1 MKNLFPRAS
10 LKILSGFVLAFI
22 LTTPASEAV
31 SLGRLVQKIQ
41 PAVVTILTYDLENK
55 PIGIGSGFFVDK
67 QGHLVTN
74 YHVLE
79 GAYSAVVRTYK
90 GQKYPI
96 ISILAENEDADLIKV
111 SVDIPKKDIS
121 YVTVSKKLPSIAERI
136 VVVGSPLG
144 LHQTV
149 SEGIVSSIRRMPNA
163 GNFFQMS
170 APISPGSS
178 GSPVINMKGKVVG
191 IATFQS
197 AVGQNLNFA
206 VSGRSVIGLKANK
219 TTKSMAAWAFSSGGE
234 NPKIAAELCKKGFH
248 YSISGE
254 YNEALYYYKKATEE
268 DPDDA
273 KAWFGL
279 GYCYAGLDKPAD
291 AISAYKQAIKTNPQ
305 DAPAYHNL
313 ANYYNKIGRHDDAID
328 TYRKVTRI
336 DPDFGPAHYNL
347 GLLYARL
354 GMFDKG
360 KSSFEQALRVDPSDA
375 SAYYYMGIA
384 CGKLGQYQEALEA
397 HKKAIGIE
405 PAFAPA
411 HYNMGLI
418 YGQLFK
424 FEEEMVAY
432 IQAIRVDPDYAPAH
446 FKLGKRYIANGDKSA
461 SLGQYKIL
469 RDLDRDLANR
479 LFKLIY

>member
-1 MKNLFPRAS
+1 MKKLFPRTS

-22 LTTPASEAV
+22 LTAPASEAV
-31 SLGRLVQKIQ
+31 NLGKLVQKIQ

-55 PIGIGSGFFVDK
+55 PAGIGSGFFVDK

-74 YHVLE
+74 YHVLK
-79 GAYSAVVRTYK
+79 GAYSAIVRNYK

-96 ISILAENEDADLIKV
+96 ISILAEDEDTDLIKV
-111 SVDIPKKDIS
+111 SVDIPKKEVS
-121 YVTVSKKLPSIAERI
+121 YVTVSKQLPSIAERI

-144 LHQTV
+144 LDQTV
-149 SEGIVSSIRRMPNA
+149 SEGIVSSIRKMPNV

-170 APISPGSS
+170 APISQGSS

-191 IATFQS
+191 IAAFQS
-197 AVGQNLNFA
+197 TVGQNLNFA
-206 VSGRSVIGLKANK
+206 ISGRSVIGLKANK
-219 TTKSMAAWAFSSGGE
+219 TTKSIAEWAFSSGGK

-254 YNEALYYYKKATEE
+254 YNEALHYYKKATEE
-268 DPDDA
+268 DPDNA

-291 AISAYKQAIKTNPQ
+291 AISAYEQAIKTNPL
-305 DAPAYHNL
+305 DVPAYQNL

-328 TYRKVTRI
+328 TYRKVTRL
-336 DPDFGPAHYNL
+336 DPDFGPAHYKL

-354 GMFDKG
+354 GMFAKG
-360 KSSFEQALRVDPSDA
+360 KSSFEQAIRVNPSDA
-375 SAYYYMGIA
+375 SAYFYMGIA
-384 CGKLGQYQEALEA
+384 CGKLGHYQEALNA
-397 HKKAIGIE
+397 HKKSIGIE

-411 HYNMGLI
+411 YYYMGLI
-418 YGQLFK
+418 YGQLSK
-424 FEEEMVAY
+424 FEEEMAAY

-446 FKLGKRYIANGDKSA
+446 FKLGQRYIANGDKSA

-469 RDLDRDLANR
+469 IDLDRDLANR

>member
-10 LKILSGFVLAFI
+10 LKILLGFVLAFI
-22 LTTPASEAV
+22 LSNPASEAV
-31 SLGRLVQKIQ
+31 SLGKLVQKIR

-55 PIGIGSGFFVDK
+55 VSGIGSGFFVDK

-74 YHVLE
+74 YHVLK

-96 ISILAENEDADLIKV
+96 ISILAEDEATDLIKV
-111 SVDIPKKDIS
+111 SVDIPPKEIS
-121 YVTVSKKLPSIAERI
+121 YVTVSKQMPSIAERI
-136 VVVGSPLG
+136 IVVGSPLG
-144 LHQTV
+144 LDQTV
-149 SEGIVSSIRRMPNA
+149 SEGIVSSIRKMPNV
-163 GNFFQMS
+163 GTFFQMS

-206 VSGRSVIGLKANK
+206 VSGSSVIGLKTNK
-219 TTKSMAAWAFSSGGE
+219 SIISLAEWAFSIGGE

-248 YSISGE
+248 YSINGE
-254 YNEALYYYKKATEE
+254 YNEALHYYKKATEE
-268 DPDDA
+268 DPGDA
-273 KAWFGL
+273 RAWFGL

-305 DAPAYHNL
+305 DAPAYQNL
-313 ANYYNKIGRHDDAID
+313 ANYYDKIGRHHDAIH

-336 DPDFGPAHYNL
+336 DPDFGPAYYNL

-354 GMFDKG
+354 GMFAEG
-360 KSSFEQALRVDPSDA
+360 KLSFKQAIRVDPSDA

-384 CGKLGQYQEALEA
+384 CAELGQFQEALEA
-397 HKKAIGIE
+397 QKKALGIK
-405 PAFAPA
+405 PTFAPA

-424 FEEEMVAY
+424 LEKEMDAY

-446 FKLGKRYIANGDKSA
+446 YKLGEKYLAKGDKSA
-461 SLGQYKIL
+461 SLKQYKIL
-469 RDLDRDLANR
+469 MDLDPDMANR
-479 LFKLIY
+479 LFQLIY

>member
-1 MKNLFPRAS
+1 MKKLFPRAI
-10 LKILSGFVLAFI
+10 LKILLGLVLAFI
-22 LTTPASEAV
+22 LATPASEAI
-31 SLGRLVQKIQ
+31 SLGRLVKKIQ
-41 PAVVTILTYDLENK
+41 PAVVTILTYDFENK
-55 PIGIGSGFFVDK
+55 LIGVGSGFFVDK

-74 YHVLE
+74 YHVLK

-90 GQKYPI
+90 GRKYPI
-96 ISILAENEDADLIKV
+96 ISILAEDEDVDLIKV
-111 SVDIPKKDIS
+111 SVDMPKKKIS
-121 YVTVSKKLPSIAERI
+121 YVTVSKELPSIAERI

-144 LHQTV
+144 LDQTV
-149 SEGIVSSIRRMPNA
+149 SEGIVSSIRRMPNV

-178 GSPVINMKGKVVG
+178 GSPVINMKGKVIG

-206 VSGRSVIGLKANK
+206 VSGRSVIGLKAHK
-219 TTKSMAAWAFSSGGE
+219 TTKSMAEWAFSFGGE

-248 YSISGE
+248 YSIIGE
-254 YNEALYYYKKATEE
+254 YNEALHYYKKATEE
-268 DPDDA
+268 DPSDA
-273 KAWFGL
+273 RAWFGL

-291 AISAYKQAIKTNPQ
+291 AISAYKQAIQTNPE

-313 ANYYNKIGRHDDAID
+313 ANYYNKIGRHDDAIV
-328 TYRKVTRI
+328 TYREVTRI

-360 KSSFEQALRVDPSDA
+360 KTSFKQAIRVDPSDA
-375 SAYYYMGIA
+375 STYYYMGLV

-397 HKKAIGIE
+397 HKKAIGIK

-424 FEEEMVAY
+424 FEEETAAY

-446 FKLGKRYIANGDKSA
+446 FKLGEWYLANGDKSA

-469 RDLDRDLANR
+469 MDLDRDMANR

>member
-1 MKNLFPRAS
+1 MKKLFPSAI
-10 LKILSGFVLAFI
+10 LKILSGLVLAFI
-22 LTTPASEAV
+22 LGTPASQAV
-31 SLGRLVQKIQ
+31 SLGRLVQKVQ

-55 PIGIGSGFFVDK
+55 PINIGSGFFVGNR
-67 QGHLVTN
+67 GHLVTN
-74 YHVLE
+74 YHVLK

-90 GQKYPI
+90 GQKFPI
-96 ISILAENEDADLIKV
+96 ISILAENEDADVIKV
-111 SVDIPKKDIS
+111 LVDIPPKKIS
-121 YVTVSKKLPSIAERI
+121 YVSVSKELPSIAQRV

-144 LHQTV
+144 LDQTV
-149 SEGIVSSIRRMPNA
+149 SEGIVSSIRRMPNI

-178 GSPVINMKGKVVG
+178 GSPVINMKGKVIG
-191 IATFQS
+191 IASFQS

-206 VSGRSVIGLKANK
+206 VSSRSVIGLKANK
-219 TTKSMAAWAFSSGGE
+219 TTKSLAEWTFSFGGE

-254 YNEALYYYKKATEE
+254 YNEALHYYKKATEE
-268 DPDDA
+268 DPNDPR
-273 KAWFGL
+273 AWFGL
-279 GYCYAGLDKPAD
+279 GYCYAGLDKPTD
-291 AISAYKQAIKTNPQ
+291 AISAYKQAIKTNPE
-305 DAPAYHNL
+305 DAPAHHNL

-328 TYRKVTRI
+328 TYRKVARI

-360 KSSFEQALRVDPSDA
+360 KSSFKQAIRVDPSDA

-384 CGKLGQYQEALEA
+384 CGKLRQYQQALEA
-397 HKKAIGIE
+397 HKKAIGIK

-418 YGQLFK
+418 YGQLLE
-424 FEEEMVAY
+424 FEEEMAAY
-432 IQAIRVDPDYAPAH
+432 IQAIRVDPDYVPAH
-446 FKLGKRYIANGDKSA
+446 FKLGEIYIANGDKSA

-469 RDLDRDLANR
+469 MDLDRDMANR
-479 LFKLIY
+479 LFKRIY

>member
-1 MKNLFPRAS
+1 MKTLFSRAN
-10 LKILSGFVLAFI
+10 LKILLGFVLAFI
-22 LTTPASEAV
+22 VATPASEAV

-55 PIGIGSGFFVDK
+55 AIGIGSGFFVDK

-74 YHVLE
+74 YHVLK

-96 ISILAENEDADLIKV
+96 ISILAEDEDADLIKV
-111 SVDIPKKDIS
+111 LVDIPPKEIS
-121 YVTVSKKLPSIAERI
+121 YVIVSKKLPSIAERI

-144 LHQTV
+144 LDQTV
-149 SEGIVSSIRRMPNA
+149 SEGIVSSIRKMPNV

-197 AVGQNLNFA
+197 TVGQNLNFA
-206 VSGRSVIGLKANK
+206 VSGSSIIRLKANK
-219 TTKSMAAWAFSSGGE
+219 TIQSMAEWAFSFGEE

-248 YSISGE
+248 YSINGE
-254 YNEALYYYKKATEE
+254 YNEALHYYKKATEE

-273 KAWFGL
+273 RAWFGL

-291 AISAYKQAIKTNPQ
+291 AISAYKEAINTNPQ

-313 ANYYNKIGRHDDAID
+313 ANYYDKIGRHDDAID
-328 TYRKVTRI
+328 TYLKVTRI

-354 GMFDKG
+354 GMFAKG
-360 KSSFEQALRVDPSDA
+360 KTSFKQAIRIDPSDA
-375 SAYYYMGIA
+375 SAYYYMGISCA
-384 CGKLGQYQEALEA
+384 KLGQYQEALKA
-397 HKKAIGIE
+397 HKKVIGIE
-405 PAFAPA
+405 PGFAPA
-411 HYNMGLI
+411 HYNIGLI

-424 FEEEMVAY
+424 FDEEMAAY
-432 IQAIRVDPDYAPAH
+432 IQAIRVDPYFAPAH
-446 FKLGKRYIANGDKSA
+446 FKLGERYMANGDKSA

-469 RDLDRDLANR
+469 MDLDRDMANR
-479 LFKLIY
+479 LFQLIY